1 MKKFKKGISLMLA
14 LTLLVSLVVPS
25 FAENTVQKYLQGEG
39 VVKEKFENNQ
49 LLVHINDMDVALN
62 VSEETMILDAKTGL
76 PGTLKDLKAG
86 DLVYAYYSPAMTRS
100 LPPQSFATV
109 IITEVEKDKTRP
121 AYFTVKEII
130 SESDEEIR
138 VLNEAGDLIA
148 RISKDA
154 PISPFKT
161 KQIVSIKDINV
172 GTELFIWYDIVAM
185 SYPGQTNVQ
194 KTVFVRPGAENSL
207 TINDQEIDLG
217 ELKIH
222 EQNNQKMIPLRLVAE
237 ALGFEVTWDSS
248 IRGAKLDDGSV
259 KTTVVIGKDSYYKAS
274 SKAIGLTQSIE
285 LGAKPELID
294 NTMYV
299 PAQLFNLLYSNE
311 NAVKITE

>member
-39 VVKEKFENNQ
+39 VVKEEFENNQ

-76 PGTLKDLKAG
+76 PGTLKDLKEG

-138 VLNEAGDLIA
+138 VLNDAGDLIA

-161 KQIVSIKDINV
+161 KQVVSIKDIKV
-172 GTELFIWYDIVAM
+172 GSELFIWYDIVAM

-194 KTVFVRPGAENSL
+194 KTVFIKTTSESIIN
-207 TINDQEIDLG
+207 INDQDIDLG

-248 IRGAKLDDGSV
+248 IRGAKLDDGNV
-259 KTTVVIGKDSYYKAS
+259 KTTVVIGEDSYYKAS

-299 PAQLFNLLYSNE
+299 PAELFNLLYS
-311 NAVKITE
+311 

>member
-39 VVKEKFENNQ
+39 VVKEEFENNQ

-62 VSEETMILDAKTGL
+62 VSEETIILDAKTGL

-109 IITEVEKDKTRP
+109 IVTEVEKDKTRP

-138 VLNEAGDLIA
+138 VLNDAGDLIA

-161 KQIVSIKDINV
+161 KQVVSIKDIKV
-172 GTELFIWYDIVAM
+172 GSELFIWYDIVAM

-194 KTVFVRPGAENSL
+194 KTVFIKTTSESIIN
-207 TINDQEIDLG
+207 INDQDIDLG

-237 ALGFEVTWDSS
+237 TLGFEVTWDSS

-259 KTTVVIGKDSYYKAS
+259 KTTVVIGEDSYYKAS

-299 PAQLFNLLYSNE
+299 PAELFNLLYS
-311 NAVKITE
+311 

>member
-25 FAENTVQKYLQGEG
+25 FAENMAPKYLQGEG
-39 VVKEKFENNQ
+39 VVKEEFENNQ

-62 VSEETMILDAKTGL
+62 VSEETIILDAKTGL

-109 IITEVEKDKTRP
+109 IVTEVEKDKTRP

-161 KQIVSIKDINV
+161 KQVVSIKDIKV
-172 GTELFIWYDIVAM
+172 GSELFIWYDIVAM

-194 KTVFVRPGAENSL
+194 KTVFIKTTSESIIN
-207 TINDQEIDLG
+207 INDQDIDLG

-237 ALGFEVTWDSS
+237 TLGFEVTWDSS

-299 PAQLFNLLYSNE
+299 PAELFNLLYS
-311 NAVKITE
+311 